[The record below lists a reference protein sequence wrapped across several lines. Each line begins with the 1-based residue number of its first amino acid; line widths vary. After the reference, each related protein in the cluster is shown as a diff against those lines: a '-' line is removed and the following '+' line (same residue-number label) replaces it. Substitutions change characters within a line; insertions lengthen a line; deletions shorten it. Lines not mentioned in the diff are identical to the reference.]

1 MVFNLIANFLRIN
14 VHLTQ
19 KIGEE
24 MLWNIEINDAG
35 AGYDPLTLLRSRKH
49 VSGASL
55 HAAYIRPGG
64 VAFDIPHGLLEDI
77 HKWATQFSSRVD
89 EIEEV
94 VTGNRICRET
104 GTFLLFYF
112 MATC

>member
-1 MVFNLIANFLRIN
+1 V
-14 VHLTQ
+14 
-19 KIGEE
+19 
-24 MLWNIEINDAG
+24 
-35 AGYDPLTLLRSRKH
+35 P
-49 VSGASL
+49 
-55 HAAYIRPGG
+55 AYIRPGG